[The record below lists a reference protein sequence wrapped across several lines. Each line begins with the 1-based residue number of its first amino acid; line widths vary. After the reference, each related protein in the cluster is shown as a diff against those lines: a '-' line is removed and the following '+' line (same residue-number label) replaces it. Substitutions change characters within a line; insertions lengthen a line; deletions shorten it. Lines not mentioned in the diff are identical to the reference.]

1 MAYIK
6 TSVESCPYSQTT
18 GTLCPRDIRG
28 AGILAPLEL
37 LIAPDKEIFLET
49 NRLKMTKAL
58 NLAVKDIRTGQE
70 AKNKIFYNYVG
81 VNSIKQPKINDLVLV
96 RTQKDIGKVNKLGR
110 VTNVGKSTLRIIFP
124 NGHENKYDAD
134 RVVFVFRPPLEAET
148 QTPPKPALAIKTD

>member
-1 MAYIK
+1 MAYVK
-6 TSVESCPYSQTT
+6 TPIESCPYGQAT

-28 AGILAPLEL
+28 AGVLAPLEL
-37 LIAPDKEIFLET
+37 LITPDKEIFLET

-70 AKNKIFYNYVG
+70 AKNDIFYNYVG
-81 VNSIKQPKINDLVLV
+81 VNSINQPKINDLLLV

-110 VTNVGKSTLRIIFP
+110 VTNVGKSTLKVIFP

-134 RVVFVFRPPLEAET
+134 RVVFVFRPPLQTAT
-148 QTPPKPALAIKTD
+148 QTPPKPELAIKSD